1 MEEVQLESSHVEFE
15 EPDQITEQQG
25 VGAFGHAYQGVAERG
40 PDRQLKAWATHARQP
55 RSG

>member
-1 MEEVQLESSHVEFE
+1 MEEVQLESSQVEFE

-25 VGAFGHAYQGVAERG
+25 VGAFGHACQGVAERG
-40 PDRQLKAWATHARQP
+40 PNQQLKAWATHARQP